1 VTPDRPDPDHS
12 DPDHSE
18 PDRPGRFE
26 PDDTETDSPGTRLK
40 KIRSGEDFDILIG
53 ILGFWAFA
61 LFVLTAYRE
70 LTGQPAL
77 VSAMILLA
85 LCLALWGL
93 IRLRRKLPA
102 RTGRR
107 PH

>member
-1 VTPDRPDPDHS
+1 MAPDPS
-12 DPDHSE
+12 GPNPSEREPSE
-18 PDRPGRFE
+18 PDAAR
-26 PDDTETDSPGTRLK
+26 TTVK

-53 ILGFWAFA
+53 ILGFWVFA
-61 LFVLTAYRE
+61 LFVLTVYRE

-77 VSAMILLA
+77 VPAMILLG
-85 LCLALWGL
+85 LCLALWGM

-102 RTGRR
+102 RTARR

>member
-1 VTPDRPDPDHS
+1 VDPDSPNPDSPDPDA
-12 DPDHSE
+12 PE
-18 PDRPGRFE
+18 PDSSR
-26 PDDTETDSPGTRLK
+26 TNVK

-85 LCLALWGL
+85 LCLALWGM